1 VIGADGPS
9 SLVVR
14 AVYPDYTKQIPW
26 FFVGQKFHEIID
38 CPLSPEYFH
47 FWFHP
52 GWAITPGAMPAT
64 GGRSSAS
71 ASSAATISRRSTRWS
86 RLTCATSTACS

>member
-38 CPLSPEYFH
+38 CPLSPSISISGSIR
-47 FWFHP
+47 
-52 GWAITPGAMPAT
+52 GWAITPGATHAT
-64 GGRSSAS
+64 AGRSSAS
-71 ASSAATISRRSTRWS
+71 LQARRQFREEAPGG
-86 RLTCATSTACS
+86 RGLPA